1 MDLVKYLTN
10 MKLITYLP
18 ISRIEDIKEY
28 QIENIRLLKPS
39 EFEVF
44 IDNVN
49 YVREVLDAVRKTI
62 EGLVGG
68 VDVRVNFTNVGNRS
82 ETLLMALEESD
93 RGDVIVDSDVVLHRN
108 FPSVLRT
115 VMEMSGDNTQLVGV
129 ADVDGKPGPRD
140 VMTKVR
146 VTDGD
151 YPITATRIVF
161 NKRGHSPVFFGP
173 KQAVIVN
180 HKPKVSVIDMLRD
193 TLTEVPRQIRQCI
206 ADETILGLYA
216 LMIGQWLT
224 PWFPMAYNA
233 VSSGDACN
241 RHVRA
246 YAHYLLFKNLHI
258 SGLPKFIKTRYFVS
272 AMTHW

>member
-1 MDLVKYLTN
+1 

-18 ISRIEDIKEY
+18 VSRIEDIREY
-28 QIENIRLLKPS
+28 QVENIRLLKPS
-39 EFEVF
+39 EFVVF

-49 YVREVLDAVRKTI
+49 YMREIEGMVHKTI

-68 VDVRVNFTNVGNRS
+68 GIDVRVNFVNVGNRS
-82 ETLLMALEESD
+82 ETLLMALEVAE
-93 RGDVIVDSDVVLHRN
+93 RGDVIVDSDVVLHRD
-108 FPSVLRT
+108 FPSVLKT
-115 VMEMSGDNTQLVGV
+115 VMEMSGVNTQLIGV
-129 ADVDGKPGPRD
+129 ADADGKPGPRD

-146 VTDGD
+146 VDGGD

-161 NKRGHSPVFFGP
+161 NRRGHSPVFFGP
-173 KQAVIVN
+173 KQAIIVN
-180 HKPKVSVIDMLRD
+180 HNPIASYIDALMDALG
-193 TLTEVPRQIRQCI
+193 EVPRQVRQCI
-206 ADETILGLYA
+206 ADETVLGLYA

-233 VSSGDACN
+233 GGSGDACD

-272 AMTHW
+272 AITHW

>member
-1 MDLVKYLTN
+1 

-18 ISRIEDIKEY
+18 ISRVEDIREY
-28 QIENIRLLKPS
+28 QVENIRLLRPS

-49 YVREVLDAVRKTI
+49 YLREVEDAIHKTI

-68 VDVRVNFTNVGNRS
+68 GIGVRVNFVNVGNRS
-82 ETLLMALEESD
+82 ETLLMALGVAE
-93 RGDVIVDSDVVLHRN
+93 RGDVIVDSDVTLHRD
-108 FPSVLRT
+108 FPSLLRT
-115 VMEMSGDNTQLVGV
+115 VMEMSGANTQLIGV
-129 ADVDGKPGPRD
+129 ADADGKPGPRD

-146 VTDGD
+146 VDGGD

-161 NKRGHSPVFFGP
+161 NKRGFSPVFFGP
-173 KQAVIVN
+173 KQAIIVN
-180 HKPKVSVIDMLRD
+180 HNPIASYID
-193 TLTEVPRQIRQCI
+193 TLMDALGEVPKQIRQCI

-216 LMIGQWLT
+216 LMIGQRLT

-233 VSSGDACN
+233 VSSGDTCD

-246 YAHYLLFKNLHI
+246 YAHYLLFKKLHI

-272 AMTHW
+272 AITHW

>member
-1 MDLVKYLTN
+1 

-18 ISRIEDIKEY
+18 ISRIEDIREY
-28 QIENIRLLKPS
+28 QVENLRLLKPN
-39 EFEVF
+39 EFVVF
-44 IDNVN
+44 IDNAN
-49 YVREVLDAVRKTI
+49 YIGEIVDMVRKI
-62 EGLVGG
+62 VEGLVGG
-68 VDVRVNFTNVGNRS
+68 VDVRVNFTNVNNRS

-108 FPSVLRT
+108 FPSVLKT
-115 VMEMSGDNTQLVGV
+115 VMEMSDVNTRLVGV
-129 ADVDGKPGPRD
+129 ADADGKPSPRD
-140 VMTKVR
+140 VMIKVG
-146 VTDGD
+146 VGGGD
-151 YPITATRIVF
+151 YPITATKIVF

-180 HKPKVSVIDMLRD
+180 HKPKVSVIDALMDALR
-193 TLTEVPRQIRQCI
+193 EIPRQVRQCI

-233 VSSGDACN
+233 VSSSDTCN

-246 YAHYLLFKNLHI
+246 YAHYLLFKNLRI
-258 SGLPKFIKTRYFVS
+258 NGLPRFIKTRYFVS
-272 AMTHW
+272 ALIHW